1 MCFQNWCGS
10 YVLML
15 VNFIFFQYQ
24 TNKVFKVLYFWDCTR
39 YQIIKFPKDYGDS
52 LSSINL
58 DIFSFYLIPIY
69 QVVFLLISPTMCKGQ
84 FSNNYF
90 L

>member
-1 MCFQNWCGS
+1 MCFQNWYGN

-15 VNFIFFQYQ
+15 VKFFFSQYQ

-52 LSSINL
+52 LFGINL
-58 DIFSFYLIPIY
+58 DIFSSYLIPVY
-69 QVVFLLISPTMCKGQ
+69 QVVFLMILPIMCKGQ